1 MTRGEKY
8 KIKQNTKY
16 GNLFWDIGAAPGAR
30 MIFIGIYIA
39 GAVYVAIR
47 SSAVASAAAK
57 TPMLS
62 PLVEWVM
69 THSVL
74 AYLLFGGVALLVLMV
89 YPFGR
94 KSTEEALKT
103 IGLVNRAE
111 LAPFLLRKETDKE
124 NPRVTIWTFR
134 NNKIPL
140 KAWEDKRAAI
150 ETALGVTIVSMKYA
164 EGNQR
169 ILLHTVPAES
179 DLPDLLPWRDK
190 YISPKSFVLVLGQSY
205 TGSVTVN
212 LASIP
217 HVLLGGSTGSG
228 KSVLLKV
235 LILQALKKGAYV
247 AIADFKGG
255 VDFPPAW
262 RQKCRM
268 CYDEQAL
275 VELLDIY
282 IAALESRKE
291 LFRDA
296 GVPNLD
302 EYNRATGEH
311 MPRYILAC
319 DKIAE
324 VLDTTGHS
332 KEQKALVAQIEIR
345 LSIIARLGRAFGI
358 HLILATQRPDAN
370 ILSGQIKNNIDCRV
384 CGRADSVLSQII
396 LGKTDADEQI
406 PKDAK
411 GRFLLHDGT
420 LFQGFWLDEADL

>member
-1 MTRGEKY
+1 MTRDEKY

-16 GNLFWDIGAAPGAR
+16 GNLFWDIAAIPGAR
-30 MIFIGIYIA
+30 LIFIGIYIA
-39 GAVYVAIR
+39 GTVYVAIR
-47 SSAVASAAAK
+47 SNAIAAAAARA
-57 TPMLS
+57 PMLS

-74 AYLLFGGVALLVLMV
+74 AYLLFGGATLLVLMV

-103 IGLVNRAE
+103 IGLVNHAE
-111 LAPFLLRKETDKE
+111 IAPSLIRKETDKE
-124 NPRVTIWTFR
+124 NPHVTIWTFR

-150 ETALGVTIVSMKYA
+150 ETALGVTVVSMKYA
-164 EGNQR
+164 KGNQR
-169 ILLHTVPAES
+169 ILLRTVPAES
-179 DLPDLLPWRDK
+179 DLPDMLPWEDK
-190 YISPKSFVLVLGQSY
+190 YLSQKSFVLVLGQGY
-205 TGSVTVN
+205 TGPVTVN

-235 LILQALKKGAYV
+235 LILQALKKGAFV

-275 VELLDIY
+275 VELLDMY

-291 LFRDA
+291 LFRNA

-302 EYNRATGEH
+302 EYNRSAGEH

-319 DKIAE
+319 DEIAE
-324 VLDTTGHS
+324 VLDTTS
-332 KEQKALVAQIEIR
+332 LTKEQKALVAQIESR

-420 LFQGFWLDEADL
+420 VFQGFWLDEADL